1 VRAALQRSPC
11 AFTRAPLPPVLPEVV
26 AIEPMI
32 YLSATSLPTIEA
44 ARDDVKGFEFLH
56 GFKKR
61 FERA

>member
-1 VRAALQRSPC
+1 
-11 AFTRAPLPPVLPEVV
+11 
-26 AIEPMI
+26 MI

-44 ARDDVKGFEFLH
+44 VRDYVKGFEFLY

>member
-11 AFTRAPLPPVLPEVV
+11 AFTRAPALPVLPEVV

-32 YLSATSLPTIEA
+32 DLSATSLPTIEA
-44 ARDDVKGFEFLH
+44 ARDYVKGFEFLH